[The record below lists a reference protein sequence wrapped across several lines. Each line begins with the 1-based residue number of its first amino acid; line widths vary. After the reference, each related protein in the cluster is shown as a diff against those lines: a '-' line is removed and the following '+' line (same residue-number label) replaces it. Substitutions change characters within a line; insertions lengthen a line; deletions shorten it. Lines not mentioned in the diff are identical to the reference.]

1 MSDLINIEL
10 ESLPNQSLTIRLSD
24 YRYEIR
30 TNCISDSLMA
40 ITIIRG
46 DNILVQGQRIT
57 PGVLLL
63 PDHMAKGYGNF
74 VFITPDETYPYYTE
88 FNNGHELY
96 FIPEG

>member
-30 TNCISDSLMA
+30 VTCISKSLMA

-46 DNILVQGQRIT
+46 NEVLVQGQRIT

-63 PDHMAKGYGNF
+63 PEHMAKGFGNF
-74 VFITPDETYPYYTE
+74 VFITPDETYPYYTN
-88 FNNGHELY
+88 FNADHQFY